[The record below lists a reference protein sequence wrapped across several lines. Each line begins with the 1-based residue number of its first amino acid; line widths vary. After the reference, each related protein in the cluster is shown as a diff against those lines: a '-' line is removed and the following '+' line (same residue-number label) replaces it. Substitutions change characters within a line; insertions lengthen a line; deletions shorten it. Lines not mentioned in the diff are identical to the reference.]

1 MKINGDVVVFI
12 FPILTYNLI
21 IFPIAIEVL
30 QIHSI

>member
-1 MKINGDVVVFI
+1 MEIYRGMVIFI

-21 IFPIAIEVL
+21 ILPIAIEVL

>member
-1 MKINGDVVVFI
+1 MKIYRGWVIFI

>member
-1 MKINGDVVVFI
+1 MKIYRGKMIFI